1 MSFVLQFLGALIILG
16 VLIFVH
22 ELGHF
27 AMAKALGFR
36 VDEFSMGFGPKVF
49 ARARKDTV
57 YSLRALPLGGFCR
70 FHMEEEGGTEENGD
84 YAAQKPWKRFL
95 VTLAGPFMNILLAF
109 VLAVISLLA
118 WGDTACVIS
127 AVNAGSP
134 AQQAG
139 LLPGDM
145 IVAVAGEDL
154 AFDFAALENVQQADP
169 SEGVELTVVRNGE
182 RLIVTVSGL
191 TADAETG
198 RLMMG
203 VTLDYSAR
211 RSFGFGEALTSAFD
225 YLGYLIRT
233 LVEFLFSIFSAPNLS
248 EQLSGPVGTVGVIMQ
263 AVSYGW
269 LSIFRLCIFMCINLG
284 VLNLIPFPGLDG
296 GRLVFI
302 LIEMI
307 FKKPVPRDKEGLI
320 HLIGMGLLLLLIL
333 YLTIGEIF

>member
-1 MSFVLQFLGALIILG
+1 MSFVLQLLGALIILG

-95 VTLAGPFMNILLAF
+95 VTLAGPFTNI
-109 VLAVISLLA
+109 LLA

-225 YLGYLIRT
+225 YLSHPHAGRVPVFHFLRAQSIRAAQRPGGNGGRHHAGGQLRVAVHLPAVYLY
-233 LVEFLFSIFSAPNLS
+233 VH
-248 EQLSGPVGTVGVIMQ
+248 QLRRAQPHS
-263 AVSYGW
+263 
-269 LSIFRLCIFMCINLG
+269 
-284 VLNLIPFPGLDG
+284 FPGA
-296 GRLVFI
+296 GRRTAGVHPHRNDL
-302 LIEMI
+302 
-307 FKKPVPRDKEGLI
+307 
-320 HLIGMGLLLLLIL
+320 
-333 YLTIGEIF
+333 

>member
-1 MSFVLQFLGALIILG
+1 M
-16 VLIFVH
+16 
-22 ELGHF
+22 
-27 AMAKALGFR
+27 
-36 VDEFSMGFGPKVF
+36 GPKVF

-57 YSLRALPLGGFCR
+57 YSRARCPWAGSPLSY
-70 FHMEEEGGTEENGD
+70 EEEGGTEENGD

-95 VTLAGPFMNILLAF
+95 VTLAGPFTNILLAF

-248 EQLSGPVGTVGVIMQ
+248 EQLTARWERWASSCRRSATGGCPSSGC
-263 AVSYGW
+263 VS
-269 LSIFRLCIFMCINLG
+269 LCAS
-284 VLNLIPFPGLDG
+284 
-296 GRLVFI
+296 
-302 LIEMI
+302 
-307 FKKPVPRDKEGLI
+307 
-320 HLIGMGLLLLLIL
+320 
-333 YLTIGEIF
+333 T